1 MKKSFAAAFLAAGFT
16 VLCSRAPAAPAS
28 TTVTIHSDPLNSGT
42 VDPKI
47 FGNFIELL
55 DDVVPG
61 MWAELLNDRS
71 FEGIAPA
78 AGWSYYDGSLVICDR
93 PWDTNSTW
101 SRVGEKPFNGSYCAK
116 LTAGAAPATLTQSA
130 LSARKGMDYLFS
142 GYLRADSSVKAS
154 VSLKCLLPTGD
165 WMTLASAQ
173 LPDPSQEWRK
183 VSVKMT
189 SVGQTDR
196 AVFELRAEGGGN
208 LWADKLSLMPA
219 DNMNGWRRDVVAVTK
234 AVRPALIR
242 WGGSSVD
249 PGRYRWKEG
258 IGDRDLRTPWPNR
271 NWGRIDPNDVG
282 VDEFCQFC
290 ELTSAEP
297 LICVSFSDGAQSAAD
312 LIEYCNGD
320 AQSPWGAKRA
330 ANGHAAPYRVKYWQI
345 GNEIGGDNPRYLRDI
360 PGFITAMKKADPSVQ
375 IMTSFPSQKLLDTVG
390 KDVAFVCPH
399 HYTSDLAACDRDFI
413 HIGDMIA
420 HTPGC
425 AGIKIGVTEWNTDAG
440 AWGLGRGLFATLQVA
455 LANARY
461 LHVMMRHC
469 DKVKIACRSN
479 LANSYCGAIFETSP
493 SGDGVLKRA
502 SYHVMDLY
510 ANRALPEP
518 LVLEQSSDR
527 LDVFACASED
537 KKSIVLFAVNPKAE
551 PVALSVAFTGFAGS
565 AAVARAEAV
574 CDTQNAGQPDVM
586 NHWEAP
592 DRIRIAALAASA
604 NTVTIP
610 PLSAAAI
617 QCEVK

>member
-1 MKKSFAAAFLAAGFT
+1 MKKSFAAAFVAAGLT
-16 VLCSRAPAAPAS
+16 LLCPAAPAEPAK
-28 TTVTIHSDPLNSGT
+28 TTVTIHSEPLNSGT

-55 DDVVPG
+55 NDVGPG

-78 AGWSYYDGSLVICDR
+78 ANWCYYDGSLDICDR
-93 PWDTNSTW
+93 PWDTNATW
-101 SRVGEKPFNGSYCAK
+101 SRVEENPFNGAYCAK
-116 LTAGAAPATLTQSA
+116 LAAGADPATLTQSA
-130 LSARKGMDYLFS
+130 LSARKGMNYIFS
-142 GYLRADSSVKAS
+142 GYLRADSGVKAS
-154 VSLKCLLPTGD
+154 VRLKCLLPTGE
-165 WMTLASAQ
+165 WMTLASAE
-173 LPDPSQEWRK
+173 LPDPSQEWQR

-189 SVGQTDR
+189 SAGETDR

-219 DNMNGWRRDVVAVTK
+219 DNMKGWRRDVVEVTK
-234 AVRPALIR
+234 AVHPALIR

-258 IGDRDLRTPWPNR
+258 VGDRDLRTPWPNK

-290 ELTSAEP
+290 ELTSVEP

-320 AQSPWGAKRA
+320 AQTTWGAKRA
-330 ANGHAAPYRVKYWQI
+330 ANGNPAPYHVKYWQI
-345 GNEIGGDNPRYLRDI
+345 GNEISGDNPAYLRNI
-360 PGFITAMKKADPSVQ
+360 PGFVAAMKKADTSVQ
-375 IMTSFPSQKLLDTVG
+375 IMTSFPSQKLFDAVG

-399 HYTSDLAACDRDFI
+399 HYTSDLGSCDRDFN
-413 HIGDMIA
+413 HIGDMIDR
-420 HTPGC
+420 TPGC

-440 AWGLGRGLFATLQVA
+440 SWGLGRGVFATLNVA
-455 LANARY
+455 LLNARY

-479 LANSYCGAIFETSP
+479 LANSYVGAIIETSP
-493 SGDGVLKRA
+493 TGTGILKRA

-510 ANRALPEP
+510 ANRALPDP
-518 LVLEQSSDR
+518 LVIQESSDR
-527 LDVFACASED
+527 LDLFACASED
-537 KKSIVLFAVNPKAE
+537 KKSIVLFAVNPNAE
-551 PVALSVAFTGFAGS
+551 PVALSVAFNGFAGS
-565 AAVARAEAV
+565 VEITKAEAV
-574 CDTQNAGQPDVM
+574 CDTQNAGQPDIE
-586 NHWEAP
+586 NHWETP
-592 DRIRIAALAASA
+592 DRIRIARLAAST
-604 NTVTIP
+604 NTVTVP
-610 PLSAAAI
+610 SLSATAI
-617 QCEVK
+617 ECEVK